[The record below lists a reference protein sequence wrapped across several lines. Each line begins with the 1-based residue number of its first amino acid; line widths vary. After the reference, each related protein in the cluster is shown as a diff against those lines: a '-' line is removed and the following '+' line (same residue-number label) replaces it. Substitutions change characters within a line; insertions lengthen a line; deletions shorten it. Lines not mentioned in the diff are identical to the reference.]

1 MAMSVDEHCHLGQ
14 LKTAMGRWECQKIC
28 HDHFC
33 CFDVEDQGGGAKD
46 SVQSHNYRKDPKKL
60 CLIFAGCEALVLQ
73 DFLESAG
80 GTIEE
85 YHQKQ
90 QGTTNDGA
98 TVMSLG
104 HGVGT
109 SKNAKRNS
117 NGGEAVGP
125 GA

>member
-1 MAMSVDEHCHLGQ
+1 
-14 LKTAMGRWECQKIC
+14 MGRWNYQQIC
-28 HDHFC
+28 HDHFF
-33 CFDVEDQGGGAKD
+33 CFNVEDQGGGAKD
-46 SVQSHNYRKDPKKL
+46 SVQPYNCRKVPKKL
-60 CLIFAGCEALVLQ
+60 CSIFAGCEALVLQ
-73 DFLESAG
+73 DFLESSG

-98 TVMSLG
+98 TVTSLG

-109 SKNAKRNS
+109 SENVKRDKDD
-117 NGGEAVGP
+117 GKAAGP